1 MSVGSSTPEKAPRAT
16 RDVVVQN
23 KQGIHARPSAA
34 FVKLA
39 SQYSCDVFL
48 EKDGETINGKSI
60 MGLLML
66 AAGPGSQLKIVCQG
80 NDAGTALEALTK
92 LIDDKFGED

>member
-1 MSVGSSTPEKAPRAT
+1 MEAR

-39 SQYSCDVFL
+39 SQFSCDVFL
-48 EKDGETINGKSI
+48 EKDGESINGKSI

-66 AAGPGSQLKIVCQG
+66 AAGPGSRLVILCTG
-80 NDAGTALEALTK
+80 EDAEKAAEALAQ
-92 LIDDKFGED
+92 LVNDRFGED